1 MGWIA
6 ERVIRFRKAVI
17 AVYAVLF
24 VLFGV
29 GALALSVNYN
39 MADYLPSEANSTQ
52 GIEVLETSFGEGL
65 PNATVMAPAA
75 TVTEGIAIKEQL
87 LAIEGV
93 SAVMWLDDVADTRM
107 PVSSLD
113 SDLVENYYKDGKA
126 LYTVTVEEGEEQQAC
141 EAMRSIVGDEG
152 ALTGQAV
159 EQANSQQMALAESS
173 HAMMLLVP
181 FIVIVLLLSTRSW
194 IEPLL
199 YFACLGVSIVINL
212 GVSGFMGQISF
223 VTLAV
228 APLLQLAVALDYAV
242 FLSSAYTAAHDK
254 TNDVASAV
262 KQALVSSS
270 KSIFASAL
278 VGIFAFAALLSMDFQ
293 IGPDMGWALVRGVV
307 VSYLVVITLLPAL
320 IVTCGKALDRTRH
333 RSFLPSFKRTG
344 KALVAARLPLLIV
357 MMALIVPSYLAQQS
371 NSFLYG
377 NGDPDPGSALA
388 IDQEKVSATFDG
400 NRSLVLMVPRG
411 DPGAEQVLSDGIASM
426 DGVTSV
432 QSYAATVG
440 NAIPPEFL
448 GAQAEAFY
456 SPDYARIIAA
466 VSLPSEGEASFVLV
480 EQVRAL
486 ADQTYGED
494 QTYLVGESANL
505 SDMKETVTADNER
518 VDLLTIGGLFVVL
531 LLVFR
536 SVPVA
541 VISLV
546 TIKAAI
552 FANASIPYFMGTDLT
567 YVGYMIVSIVMMGS
581 AIDYGIL
588 LIDHYLAE
596 RRTKPKL
603 EAMRAALPAAIPA
616 MLVSALVLA
625 GAGFTLGLTSTNAI
639 VQPLGILLG
648 RGAVI
653 AFVASITLLP
663 ALLLVCDRIIPVLSF
678 NIGFWRG
685 GSEVSESGGSISE
698 RRRGFATSAKQR
710 ANL

>member
-17 AVYAVLF
+17 AVYIALF
-24 VLFGV
+24 VLFGI

-52 GIEVLETSFGEGL
+52 GLDILETSFGEAL
-65 PNATVMAPAA
+65 PNASVMAPAA

-87 LAIEGV
+87 LAIDGV
-93 SAVMWLDDVADTRM
+93 SDVMWLDDVADVRM

-113 SDLVENYYKDGKA
+113 SSLVESYYKDGRA
-126 LYTVTVEEGEEQQAC
+126 LYTVTVKEGEEQEAC
-141 EAMRSIVGDEG
+141 EAIRSVVGDEG
-152 ALTGQAV
+152 ALTGQAA
-159 EQANSQQMALAESS
+159 EQANSQQMALTESS

-212 GVSGFMGQISF
+212 GISGFMGQISF

-242 FLSSAYTAAHDK
+242 FLSSAYTAAHDR
-254 TNDVASAV
+254 TNDVAAAV

-278 VGIFAFAALLSMDFQ
+278 VGIFAFAALLSMNFQ

-333 RSFLPSFKRTG
+333 RSFLPSFKGAG
-344 KALVAARLPLLIV
+344 KVLVAARLPLLIV
-357 MMALIVPSYLAQQS
+357 MVALIVPSFLAQQS
-371 NSFLYG
+371 NSFIYG
-377 NGDPDPGSALA
+377 NGDPDPGSPIAV
-388 IDQEKVSATFDG
+388 DQEKIHATFDG
-400 NRSLVLMVPRG
+400 SRSLVLMVPRG
-411 DPGAEQVLSDGIASM
+411 DPGAERVLSDEIASM

-440 NAIPPEFL
+440 TAIPPEFL
-448 GAQAEAFY
+448 GAQADAFY
-456 SPDYARIIAA
+456 SSDYARIIAV
-466 VSLPSEGEASFVLV
+466 VSLPSEGEASFALV
-480 EQVRAL
+480 EQVRSL
-486 ADQTYGED
+486 ADQTYGEG

-505 SDMKETVTADNER
+505 YDMKETVTADNER

-536 SVPVA
+536 SIPVA

-596 RRTKPKL
+596 RRSKPKL

-625 GAGFTLGLTSTNAI
+625 GAGFTLGFTSTNAI

-648 RGAVI
+648 RGAVV
-653 AFVASITLLP
+653 AFVASVTLLP
-663 ALLLVCDRIIPVLSF
+663 ALLLACDRIIPALSF
-678 NIGFWRG
+678 RIGFWRG
-685 GSEVSESGGSISE
+685 RGKVLESPVEVSGRTLGSV
-698 RRRGFATSAKQR
+698 TSARQ
-710 ANL
+710 

>member
-17 AVYAVLF
+17 AVYIALF
-24 VLFGV
+24 VLFGI

-39 MADYLPSEANSTQ
+39 MTDYLPSEANSTQ
-52 GIEVLETSFGEGL
+52 GLGILETSFGEAL
-65 PNATVMAPAA
+65 PNASVMAPAA

-87 LAIEGV
+87 LAIDGV
-93 SAVMWLDDVADTRM
+93 SDVMWLDDVADVRV

-113 SDLVENYYKDGKA
+113 SSLVESYYKDGKA
-126 LYTVTVEEGEEQQAC
+126 LYTVTVKEGEEQKAC
-141 EAMRSIVGDEG
+141 ESMRSVVGDGG

-159 EQANSQQMALAESS
+159 EQANSQQMALTESS

-242 FLSSAYTAAHDK
+242 FLSSAYTAAHDR
-254 TNDVASAV
+254 TNDVAAAV

-278 VGIFAFAALLSMDFQ
+278 VGIFAFAALLSMNFQ

-333 RSFLPSFKRTG
+333 RSFLPSFKSTG
-344 KALVAARLPLLIV
+344 KVLVAARLPLLIV
-357 MMALIVPSYLAQQS
+357 MVALIVPSFLAQQS
-371 NSFLYG
+371 NSFIYG
-377 NGDPDPGSALA
+377 NGDPDPGSPIAV
-388 IDQEKVSATFDG
+388 DQEKIHATFDG

-411 DPGAEQVLSDGIASM
+411 DPGAERVLSDEIASM

-440 NAIPPEFL
+440 TAIPPEFL
-448 GAQAEAFY
+448 GAQADAFY
-456 SPDYARIIAA
+456 SSDYARIIAV
-466 VSLPSEGEASFVLV
+466 VSLPSEGEASFALV
-480 EQVRAL
+480 EQVRSL
-486 ADQTYGED
+486 ADQTYGEG

-505 SDMKETVTADNER
+505 YDMKETVTADNER

-536 SVPVA
+536 SIPVA

-596 RRTKPKL
+596 RRSKPKL

-625 GAGFTLGLTSTNAI
+625 GAGFTLGFTSTNAI

-648 RGAVI
+648 RGAVV
-653 AFVASITLLP
+653 AFVASVTLLP
-663 ALLLVCDRIIPVLSF
+663 ALLLACDRIIPALSF
-678 NIGFWRG
+678 RIGFWRERG
-685 GSEVSESGGSISE
+685 KVLEPPVEVSGRTLGSV
-698 RRRGFATSAKQR
+698 TSARQ
-710 ANL
+710 